1 MKRKKTKWHQRL
13 MMKTR
18 LFIYDIRHCREN
30 RAAADSALY
39 LLRDFN
45 NAEGIKHMAEVTGLP
60 EGVVAA
66 ALENIMWCR
75 ED

>member
-1 MKRKKTKWHQRL
+1 

-18 LFIYDIRHCREN
+18 LFIYDLRYCRKN

-45 NAEGIKHMAEVTGLP
+45 NAEGIKRMAEVTGLP

-66 ALENIMWCR
+66 AFKNVMW
-75 ED
+75 DKN

>member
-1 MKRKKTKWHQRL
+1 MKRKKAKWHRRWVR
-13 MMKTR
+13 KSR
-18 LFIYDIRHCREN
+18 LFIYDIRYCRKN

-45 NAEGIKHMAEVTGLP
+45 NTEGIKHMAEVAGLP

-66 ALENIMWCR
+66 AFENVMW
-75 ED
+75 DKN

>member
-1 MKRKKTKWHQRL
+1 MKRKKAKWHRRW
-13 MMKTR
+13 MMKSR
-18 LFIYDIRHCREN
+18 LFIYDIRYCRKN

-45 NAEGIKHMAEVTGLP
+45 NTEGIKRMAEVTGLP

-66 ALENIMWCR
+66 GFENVMW
-75 ED
+75 DKN

>member
-1 MKRKKTKWHQRL
+1 MKRKKAKWHRRWVS
-13 MMKTR
+13 KTR
-18 LFIYDIRHCREN
+18 LFIYDLRYCRKN

-45 NAEGIKHMAEVTGLP
+45 NTEGIKRMAEVTGLP

-66 ALENIMWCR
+66 AFDNVMWNK
-75 ED
+75 D

>member
-1 MKRKKTKWHQRL
+1 MKRKKAKWHRRWVS
-13 MMKTR
+13 KTR
-18 LFIYDIRHCREN
+18 LFIYDLRYCRKN

-45 NAEGIKHMAEVTGLP
+45 NTEGIKRMAEVTGLP

-66 ALENIMWCR
+66 GFENVMW
-75 ED
+75 DKN

>member
-1 MKRKKTKWHQRL
+1 

-18 LFIYDIRHCREN
+18 LFIYDIRYCRKN

-45 NAEGIKHMAEVTGLP
+45 NTEGIKHMAEAAGLP
-60 EGVVAA
+60 EGVVAEA
-66 ALENIMWCR
+66 FENVMW
-75 ED
+75 DKN